1 MESAPL
7 GRRVAALLI
16 DWIIAAL
23 TAVAITPVTYPPDN
37 ITQNLIITGFFIVE
51 VGVLVGLLGA
61 SIGKRIMR
69 LGVINPDGQAIGI
82 PQGLLRTALVC
93 LVIPPLVANSDGRG
107 LHDIVTGSREI
118 KA

>member
-7 GRRVAALLI
+7 GRRVVALVI
-16 DWIIAAL
+16 DWVIASL
-23 TAVAITPVTYPPDN
+23 SAVAITPVSYPPDN
-37 ITQNLIITGFFIVE
+37 ITQNLIITAFFVVE

-93 LVIPPLVANSDGRG
+93 LVIPPIVSNSDGRG

>member
-1 MESAPL
+1 MESASL
-7 GRRVAALLI
+7 GRRIVALVI
-16 DWIIAAL
+16 DWIIASL
-23 TAVAITPVTYPPDN
+23 TAVALTPVSFPPDN
-37 ITQNLIITGFFIVE
+37 IPQNLIITGFFIVE

-61 SIGKRIMR
+61 SIGKRVMR